1 MKLSK
6 SSIDALTPFHSWND
20 HFIVVPPNRFVVFG
34 EGKDASL
41 RSLTVSGF
49 LRDSV
54 DVPMAVAFSSLVAA
68 ELADAPTKFNPLK
81 KVGFLD
87 DLTEA
92 PVVAE
97 FLLTSKQLQVLK
109 KTDAR
114 HFTHV
119 RFFRKTG
126 MFLRARVFDA
136 RKYFSSTISDDSV
149 ADYAEYELRQ
159 EMGNPFYFY
168 MTTTAFKCLPKD
180 DYQVQVL
187 DNEIIQFNG
196 SETGLTFLTRDQRLG
211 QKLEMRLASLQDT
224 DEIYFTDPS
233 RMTPG
238 KTDWKEPKFQRK

>member
-6 SSIDALTPFHSWND
+6 SSEDLLMQFQSWND
-20 HFIVVPPNRFVVFG
+20 HFILVPPNRFVVFG
-34 EGKDASL
+34 EGKEASL

-49 LRDSV
+49 LRDHVAS
-54 DVPMAVAFSSLVAA
+54 PMAPLFSSLMAT
-68 ELADAPTKFNPLK
+68 ELVDAPTKFNPLK
-81 KVGFLD
+81 KVGYLD

-97 FLLTSKQLQVLK
+97 FLLTSNQQHVLK

-126 MFLRARVFDA
+126 MSLRARIFDA

-149 ADYAEYELRQ
+149 TDYAEYELRQ
-159 EMGNPFYFY
+159 ETGNPFYFY

-187 DNEIIQFNG
+187 ENEVIQFNG
-196 SETGLTFLTRDQRLG
+196 MESGLTFLTRDQRLG
-211 QKLEMRLASLQDT
+211 QKLETRLASLQDT

-238 KTDWKEPKFQRK
+238 KTDWKAPKFQRK

>member
-1 MKLSK
+1 MRLSK
-6 SSIDALTPFHSWND
+6 SSLDALMPFRSWSD
-20 HFIVVPPNRFVVFG
+20 HFILVPPNRFVVFG

-49 LRDSV
+49 LRDRI
-54 DVPMAVAFSSLVAA
+54 DAPMALAFSSLMAA
-68 ELADAPTKFNPLK
+68 EHADATTKFNPLK
-81 KVGFLD
+81 KVGYLD

-97 FLLTSKQLQVLK
+97 FMMTSKQQQVLK

-114 HFTHV
+114 HFTHI

-126 MFLRARVFDA
+126 MSLRARVFDA

-159 EMGNPFYFY
+159 ETGIPFYFY
-168 MTTTAFKCLPKD
+168 MTTTAFKSLPKD
-180 DYQVQVL
+180 DYQVQIL
-187 DNEIIQFNG
+187 DNEVIQFNG
-196 SETGLTFLTRDQRLG
+196 MESGFSFLTRDQRLG
-211 QKLEMRLASLQDT
+211 EKLETRLGSLQDT
-224 DEIYFTDPS
+224 DEIYFIDPS

-238 KTDWKEPKFQRK
+238 KTDWKAPKSHRK

>member
-6 SSIDALTPFHSWND
+6 LSLEKLMPFRSWND
-20 HFIVVPPNRFVVFG
+20 HFILLPPNRFVVFG
-34 EGKDASL
+34 EGKHASL

-49 LRDSV
+49 LPESFV
-54 DVPMAVAFSSLVAA
+54 APMAIAYSSLTEEALV
-68 ELADAPTKFNPLK
+68 EVSTKFNPLK

-97 FLLTSKQLQVLK
+97 FLLTSSQHKVLK
-109 KTDAR
+109 KVDAR
-114 HFTHV
+114 QFTHI

-126 MFLRARVFDA
+126 MSLRARAFDA
-136 RKYFSSTISDDSV
+136 RKYFACTISDESV

-159 EMGNPFYFY
+159 ETGNPFYFY
-168 MTTTAFKCLPKD
+168 MTMTAFKCLPKD

-196 SETGLTFLTRDQRLG
+196 IETGLTFLTRDQRLG
-211 QKLEMRLASLQDT
+211 QKLEDRLASLQDT
-224 DEIYFTDPS
+224 DEIYFIDPS
-233 RMTPG
+233 RMTPS
-238 KTDWKEPKFQRK
+238 KSDWHAPKSQRK